1 LYKEGLT
8 SKQRLSY
15 SDYCSITQDYATMH
29 LNEEV
34 METME
39 QIMGMPKKMIREHLN
54 HGDLNHATAT
64 YQLMVLP

>member
-1 LYKEGLT
+1 
-8 SKQRLSY
+8 
-15 SDYCSITQDYATMH
+15 MH

>member
-1 LYKEGLT
+1 
-8 SKQRLSY
+8 
-15 SDYCSITQDYATMH
+15 MH

-39 QIMGMPKKMIREHLN
+39 QVMGMPKKMIRENLN